1 MRAALSRR
9 VRVALAALMAL
20 CLGGWLLVETGAALG
35 LVRAAVAWRF
45 DDVPRMGPAAL
56 AERIGRAETVRL
68 LDARTPEEYAVSHL
82 RGAVRVDPDAP
93 RWAPVPAG
101 TTVVVYCA
109 VGYRSAKVARALRAR
124 GLREVFNLD
133 GGVFAWVAD
142 GRAVERAGR
151 RVAEVHPYDRAWGLL
166 LRGARAP

>member
-1 MRAALSRR
+1 M
-9 VRVALAALMAL
+9 
-20 CLGGWLLVETGAALG
+20 
-35 LVRAAVAWRF
+35 
-45 DDVPRMGPAAL
+45 
-56 AERIGRAETVRL
+56 
-68 LDARTPEEYAVSHL
+68 
-82 RGAVRVDPDAP
+82 
-93 RWAPVPAG
+93 
-101 TTVVVYCA
+101 VVYCA

-124 GLREVFNLD
+124 GVGAVFNLD